1 MLTPWEA
8 AGQRC
13 SPAIDGQRRASRSTE
28 ARRPPGSAPSAGET
42 RRVSEHGRR
51 DRRAAAEGTRHRD
64 PPDLRG
70 APADCLDGVSER
82 LLARAVP
89 AGEAAQG
96 LDGFRQVAVGEV
108 GLPALLDGH
117 RVEMLLER
125 FARERETVGVWNEH
139 GSDSCG
145 RPASTKW
152 TSRTLT

>member
-1 MLTPWEA
+1 HRQVRRGRLQNTG
-8 AGQRC
+8 AGT
-13 SPAIDGQRRASRSTE
+13 DE
-28 ARRPPGSAPSAGET
+28 L
-42 RRVSEHGRR
+42 
-51 DRRAAAEGTRHRD
+51 AAEGTRHRD

-82 LLARAVP
+82 LLGRAVP
-89 AGEAAQG
+89 AGEDAQG

-152 TSRTLT
+152 TSGTLTASGPTAGR